1 VAPSLALVYC
11 QCKSK
16 YSLRVITLSAWLYAQ
31 QNCQTRIACVY
42 KPQDCYFTWR
52 LNKFDVMLIYRLV
65 LFTCTI
71 PLTLVFLVTLHNSSM
86 MINLNVGVRRSYT
99 MYL

>member
-1 VAPSLALVYC
+1 VPSLALVYC

-52 LNKFDVMLIYRLV
+52 LNKFDVMFIYMLA
-65 LFTCTI
+65 FYMYNSFNFSI
-71 PLTLVFLVTLHNSSM
+71 PGNFSSIL
-86 MINLNVGVRRSYT
+86 INLNVGVGRSYT